1 MPVCAQFLM
10 FQSEKREG
18 KRKFGLCED
27 VCLNKEYS
35 SRPAKGLLVWDFFV
49 FWQHFFSPR
58 TQCTGSVFAR
68 MSHCLLLICW
78 LLRIYSSPSSR
89 AMPTCLRVISCRWEG
104 NQAEFILISPL
115 GSFVLVVGPLLLSG
129 RLPPFCCFTAEA
141 TEVESGGHFGFAGTV
156 CIVFIQ

>member
-1 MPVCAQFLM
+1 MKRGSSVCVKMYALT
-10 FQSEKREG
+10 KNIAH
-18 KRKFGLCED
+18 GLPRGCWYEISLYFD
-27 VCLNKEYS
+27 NI
-35 SRPAKGLLVWDFFV
+35 
-49 FWQHFFSPR
+49 FFSPR

-68 MSHCLLLICW
+68 MSHCLLFICW
-78 LLRIYSSPSSR
+78 LLRIYTSPSSR

-129 RLPPFCCFTAEA
+129 RLLPFCCFTAEA

-156 CIVFIQ
+156 HSARIVFMQ